1 MEEIL
6 LHKPAAFKK
15 GVSRSFEWELSKYP
29 TYVAGLLFGNT
40 ASRFDEHGTYTQRAQ
55 NILDETLKV
64 FKNFNLPPDVL
75 SYYLNDYNTCKLLLQ
90 RKPGITVFR
99 DAMEKF
105 YKFVEYVMATPIA
118 LFGNARFD
126 QEYEKLIQ
134 HVNSLKNN
142 RLYYFSAVF
151 QNYLNNH

>member
-1 MEEIL
+1 M
-6 LHKPAAFKK
+6 
-15 GVSRSFEWELSKYP
+15 
-29 TYVAGLLFGNT
+29 
-40 ASRFDEHGTYTQRAQ
+40 
-55 NILDETLKV
+55 